1 MIKAS
6 CSLGLSVILPYL
18 PDSKGITEKR
28 EAYYEYRYG
37 GVLNVN
43 LQIGYIKT
51 TELFP
56 WPKKI
61 KQSSLGALVTV
72 QRFHTGFF
80 LSKFLTLMPPNTQF
94 IQHTQV
100 GYAIW
105 IKRCLTVSE
114 KNSTKTQKTLDTD
127 EPIATYVTNLSPQ
140 FFILTCFFNKIP

>member
-28 EAYYEYRYG
+28 EACYEYRYG

-61 KQSSLGALVTV
+61 K
-72 QRFHTGFF
+72 
-80 LSKFLTLMPPNTQF
+80 
-94 IQHTQV
+94 
-100 GYAIW
+100 
-105 IKRCLTVSE
+105 
-114 KNSTKTQKTLDTD
+114 
-127 EPIATYVTNLSPQ
+127 
-140 FFILTCFFNKIP
+140 